1 MKEEI
6 LSLKNNINQKD
17 EPNQESKKHENIIK
31 SIKEKD
37 LTINKLNN
45 EINSLK
51 KDIENINEEYQ
62 KNIKTLE
69 DNYQSFQESLI
80 SQTNENLIA
89 LKKEINELL
98 SEKNR
103 KDKNKDNNSENDEEE
118 FYEVEEDKNEI
129 NDNDFFNILDDIK
142 LSGNYE
148 VFKKQYKLD
157 NLGIEEETIKKIF
170 EDCKEDFFDAASKI
184 IEESYKKK

>member
-1 MKEEI
+1 M
-6 LSLKNNINQKD
+6 
-17 EPNQESKKHENIIK
+17 
-31 SIKEKD
+31 
-37 LTINKLNN
+37 TINKLNN
-45 EINSLK
+45 EIISLK
-51 KDIENINEEYQ
+51 KDIEDVNEEYQ

-80 SQTNENLIA
+80 SQTNENLNA

-98 SEKNR
+98 SEKNL
-103 KDKNKDNNSENDEEE
+103 KDKDNNIEN
-118 FYEVEEDKNEI
+118 YEVEEEDKNEI
-129 NDNDFFNILDDIK
+129 LNNDFFNNLDDIK
-142 LSGNYE
+142 LSGNFE

-157 NLGIEEETIKKIF
+157 NLGIEEETLKKIF